1 MGTLLQR
8 YKKHQTQ
15 NEKSN
20 PAIFQCGFQK
30 AAISREAGK
39 VVIGIILKAVRAC
52 GHWATANRMRMNI
65 RLNARAVGIAHFV
78 RIILIK
84 MKGGTKAVERD
95 ITINRGKHEEA
106 QHQCAKH
113 SKKHGLYI
121 IQRHQNIKAD
131 ARKHC
136 E

>member
-84 MKGGTKAVERD
+84 IKGGRPQALRKWP
-95 ITINRGKHEEA
+95 
-106 QHQCAKH
+106 CACR
-113 SKKHGLYI
+113 SMTCPATQTARLLKKVPSCALS
-121 IQRHQNIKAD
+121 ALS
-131 ARKHC
+131 
-136 E
+136 EW